1 MEDIYQMGAFAL
13 QSGVV
18 LPNAKLSYSAHGE
31 LNDAHDNVIVY
42 PTWATG
48 RHSANEVFVG
58 PGRALDP
65 QRYFIVIPD
74 MFTNGLSTSP
84 STCDPPYDGPRFPL
98 VTAYD
103 NVRAQHQLLVEHL
116 GVTRIQLAI
125 GFSMSGQ
132 QAFHWGAHY
141 PDLVER
147 ICSICGSAKT
157 ATHNWVYLSALQAV
171 MESADGWKEG
181 ECRTWPPSLLRAL
194 MRVGM
199 TMLLSQDW
207 YRAAGFKLAGASTAE
222 EFITGGE
229 ALLADWVPMDFYHQ
243 LSTWMATDV
252 SENQTF
258 NGDLDEALGAIH
270 PRALVMPCD
279 TDMYFRGEDNELE
292 VAKMPNAE
300 LRVIHSMWGHAA
312 GFPGQSPEDDLFVDG
327 AVKDFLGD

>member
-18 LPNAKLSYSAHGE
+18 LPNTKLSYSAHGE

-141 PDLVER
+141 PNLVER
-147 ICSICGSAKT
+147 VCSICGSART

-243 LSTWMATDV
+243 LETWLAADV
-252 SENQTF
+252 SANPMF
-258 NGDLDEALGAIH
+258 NDDFDKALGSIRS
-270 PRALVMPCD
+270 RALVMPCD
-279 TDMYFRGEDNELE
+279 TDMYFRVEDNELE

-312 GFPGQSPEDDLFVDG
+312 GFPGQSPDDDMFIDG
-327 AVKDFLGD
+327 VVKEFLDG

>member
-1 MEDIYQMGAFAL
+1 MEGTYELGDFAL

-18 LPNAKLSYSAHGE
+18 LPNANLSYAAHGA
-31 LNDAHDNVIVY
+31 LNDARDNVIVY

-65 QRYFIVIPD
+65 DRYFIVIPD

-84 STCDPPYDGPRFPL
+84 SNCEPPYDGPRFPL

-103 NVRAQHQLLVEHL
+103 NVRAQHRLLTEHF
-116 GVTRIQLAI
+116 GVARVQLAI

-141 PDLVER
+141 PELVER

-157 ATHNWVYLSALQAV
+157 SIHNWVYVSAVRAA
-171 MESADGWKEG
+171 MESADGWNDG
-181 ECRTWPPSLLRAL
+181 ECRTWPPRLLRAV
-194 MRVGM
+194 MRIAM
-199 TMLLSQDW
+199 TMLFSQDW
-207 YRAAGFKLAGASTAE
+207 YRAGGFRLAGASSAE

-243 LSTWMATDV
+243 LETWLAADV
-252 SENQTF
+252 SANPMF
-258 NGDLDEALGAIH
+258 NDDFDKALGSIRS
-270 PRALVMPCD
+270 RALVMPCD
-279 TDMYFRGEDNELE
+279 TDMYFRVEDNELE

-312 GFPGQSPEDDLFVDG
+312 GFPGQNPDDDMFIDG
-327 AVKDFLGD
+327 VVKEFLDG

>member
-1 MEDIYQMGAFAL
+1 MEGTYELGDFEL

-18 LPNAKLSYSAHGE
+18 LPNAKLSYAAHGA
-31 LNDAHDNVIVY
+31 LNDARDNVIVY

-65 QRYFIVIPD
+65 DRYFIVIPD

-84 STCDPPYDGPRFPL
+84 SNCDPPYDGPRFPL

-103 NVRAQHQLLVEHL
+103 NVRAQHRLLTEHF
-116 GVTRIQLAI
+116 GVARVQLAI

-141 PDLVER
+141 PELVER
-147 ICSICGSAKT
+147 ICSICGAAKT
-157 ATHNWVYLSALQAV
+157 SIHNWVYVSAVRAA
-171 MESADGWKEG
+171 MESADGWNDG
-181 ECRTWPPSLLRAL
+181 ECRTWPPRLLRAV
-194 MRVGM
+194 MRIAM
-199 TMLLSQDW
+199 TMLFSQDW
-207 YRAAGFKLAGASTAE
+207 YRAGGFRSAGASSAE

-243 LSTWMATDV
+243 LETWLAADV
-252 SENQTF
+252 SANPMF
-258 NGDLDEALGAIH
+258 NDDFDKALGSIRS
-270 PRALVMPCD
+270 RALVMPCG
-279 TDMYFRGEDNELE
+279 TDMYFRVEDNELE

-312 GFPGQSPEDDLFVDG
+312 GFPGQNPDDDMFIDG
-327 AVKDFLGD
+327 VVKEFLDG

>member
-1 MEDIYQMGAFAL
+1 MERSYQLGDFLL
-13 QSGVV
+13 QSGIVM
-18 LPNAKLSYSAHGE
+18 PDAKLSYAVHGE
-31 LNDAHDNVIVY
+31 LNDACDNVIVY

-84 STCDPPYDGPRFPL
+84 STCSPPLDGPRFPL

-141 PDLVER
+141 PDLVAR

-157 ATHNWVYLSALQAV
+157 ATHNWVYLSAMQAV
-171 MESADGWKEG
+171 MESADGWDAG
-181 ECRTWPPSLLRAL
+181 ECRKWPPSLLRAVV
-194 MRVGM
+194 RFAM
-199 TMLLSQDW
+199 TMLFSQDW
-207 YRAAGFKLAGASTAE
+207 YRAETFKLAGASSAE
-222 EFITGGE
+222 AFITGGE

-243 LSTWMATDV
+243 LSTWMAADV
-252 SENQTF
+252 SDHPTF
-258 NGDLDEALGAIH
+258 GGNLEKALGAIH
-270 PRALVMPCD
+270 SRALVMPCD
-279 TDMYFRGEDNELE
+279 TDMYFRMEDNERE
-292 VAKMPNAE
+292 VAQMPNAE

-312 GFPGQSPEDDLFVDG
+312 GFPGQNPDDDLFVDT
-327 AVKDFLGD
+327 AVKEFLGD